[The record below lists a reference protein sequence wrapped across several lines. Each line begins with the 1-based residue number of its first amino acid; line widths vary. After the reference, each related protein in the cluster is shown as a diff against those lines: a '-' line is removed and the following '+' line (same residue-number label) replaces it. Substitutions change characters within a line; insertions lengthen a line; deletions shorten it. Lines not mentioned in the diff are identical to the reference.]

1 MFGQFFQ
8 SWGLEVSALA
18 GTLGIGGAMIGLLA
32 RFNSQLV
39 FEWNGIT
46 LNTIIS
52 ILSVVMKA
60 LLLFSAAECIGQ
72 WKWIL
77 LHRTG
82 TNLID
87 FERID
92 QASRGPL
99 GCFNLTWRRGM
110 P

>member
-1 MFGQFFQ
+1 MFGRFFW

-18 GTLGIGGAMIGLLA
+18 GALGIAGAMVGLLA
-32 RFNSQLV
+32 RFNSQRV

-77 LHRTG
+77 LHRSRTS
-82 TNLID
+82 LID